1 MVHAMAPSSALCS
14 SVRLPCSH
22 SSRVRYASATTRA
35 LRRKRIVPTQRLC
48 GRPTRRR
55 SVCRRRNGT
64 RCSGCS
70 GRTPRCVCVWTTPRR
85 QRARRHS
92 RQCRTQALRP
102 CRCRWT
108 RGRQMQRLPPI
119 ELPHRA
125 MWVKALRMSS
135 RCALKRAVADPEL
148 QCRPRRHRRSHL
160 RHHRRSHRHRRR
172 NHRHRRCLLTSRLGL
187 SMHARC
193 RRRRCPLG
201 L

>member
-1 MVHAMAPSSALCS
+1 MVHAMAPSFALCS
-14 SVRLPCSH
+14 SVRPPCSH
-22 SSRVRYASATTRA
+22 SSRVRYASATRRA
-35 LRRKRIVPTQRLC
+35 LRRKRTVPTQKLYV
-48 GRPTRRR
+48 RPTRRR

-108 RGRQMQRLPPI
+108 RGRQMQRLSPI
-119 ELPHRA
+119 ELPHLA
-125 MWVKALRMSS
+125 MLANALRMSS
-135 RCALKRAVADPEL
+135 LCTLKRAVADPER
-148 QCRPRRHRRSHL
+148 QCRPRRHRHSHR
-160 RHHRRSHRHRRR
+160 RHHRRSHRIRRR
-172 NHRHRRCLLTSRLGL
+172 NHRHRRHLLTSRQGL

-193 RRRRCPLG
+193 RHRRCLLG